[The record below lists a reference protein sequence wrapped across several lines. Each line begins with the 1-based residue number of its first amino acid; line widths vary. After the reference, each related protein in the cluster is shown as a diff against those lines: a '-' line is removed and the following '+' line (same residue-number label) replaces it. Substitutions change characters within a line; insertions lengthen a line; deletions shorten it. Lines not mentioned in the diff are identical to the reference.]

1 MSSRPTGDFSKIESW
16 QIGNFR
22 YDKQTGVVSCGL
34 ICVIFIE
41 SLIVDESKTFSFN
54 DEAILNYR
62 KNYLELLKGHE

>member
-1 MSSRPTGDFSKIESW
+1 MSSRPTGDFPKIESW
-16 QIGNFR
+16 QIGNFKH
-22 YDKQTGVVSCGL
+22 DKLTDVVSCGHL
-34 ICVIFIE
+34 CVMFIE